1 VELSSSRVQANHRE
15 CFKLTDKLVIDTQ
28 GTEKKTFH
36 LHVIFKL
43 LDAWRAE
50 NKTENDESYD
60 KWVIIIKN
68 YFRASI
74 NIQLDAGNTHEVC
87 QSRDEHR

>member
-1 VELSSSRVQANHRE
+1 MELSSSRVQANHRE

-50 NKTENDESYD
+50 NKTENDES
-60 KWVIIIKN
+60 W
-68 YFRASI
+68 
-74 NIQLDAGNTHEVC
+74 
-87 QSRDEHR
+87 